1 MKKNI
6 LISSITLA
14 TIIVLAFVLR
24 FAVSTPQEDFIITGE
39 NYSGNTSSA
48 ITISNGDKVIATI
61 PALKNETVK
70 EIKIEPFDVESGG
83 FVISYVDKSGKK
95 HDDIRIDAEQGT
107 STMNS
112 QIYLTINEVKDDGT
126 MSIDYRTK

>member
-6 LISSITLA
+6 LISSITFA
-14 TIIVLAFVLR
+14 AIIVLAFVLR
-24 FAVSTPQEDFIITGE
+24 FAGSTPQEDFIITGE

-70 EIKIEPFDVESGG
+70 EIKIEPFDVGAGG

-95 HDDIRIDAEQGT
+95 HDDIHIDAEQGT

>member
-14 TIIVLAFVLR
+14 VIIVLAFVLR

-48 ITISNGDKVIATI
+48 ITISNGDKVITTI

-83 FVISYVDKSGKK
+83 FVISYIDKSGKK

>member
-83 FVISYVDKSGKK
+83 FVISYIDKSGKK